1 MGRKAAN
8 ERPLPEENSMLD
20 PASTVALTTS
30 SLTIL
35 NVVSGTLPAGPTLLV
50 AGFGMLLWL
59 VTADLQHRA

>member
-1 MGRKAAN
+1 
-8 ERPLPEENSMLD
+8 MLD

-35 NVVSGTLPAGPTLLV
+35 NVVSGALPAGPTLLV